1 MIAYIEFSYIVM
13 FMYINLAKRIEWY
26 IVLYLILIYLFE
38 NVLQSLN

>member
-1 MIAYIEFSYIVM
+1 MIAYIEFSNIVM